1 MTMKTMLISLLLGF
15 GCMVQPT
22 GSANADEP
30 KLDVKSSATIRDILA
45 DAVGKRVTVRFASGE
60 ELEGAVVKVG
70 DSVVHLAKLS
80 RRDFYDAVVRID
92 TISAV
97 ILRVR
102 DR

>member
-1 MTMKTMLISLLLGF
+1 MKTMLLSLLWGF
-15 GCMVQPT
+15 GCMVQAA
-22 GSANADEP
+22 GNAQAEEI
-30 KLDVKSSATIRDILA
+30 KLDVKPSAVIRDILT
-45 DAVGKRVTVRFASGE
+45 DAVGKRVIVRLVSGE
-60 ELEGAVVKVG
+60 ELEGTVIKVG
-70 DSVVHLAKLS
+70 DNLVHLAKLS